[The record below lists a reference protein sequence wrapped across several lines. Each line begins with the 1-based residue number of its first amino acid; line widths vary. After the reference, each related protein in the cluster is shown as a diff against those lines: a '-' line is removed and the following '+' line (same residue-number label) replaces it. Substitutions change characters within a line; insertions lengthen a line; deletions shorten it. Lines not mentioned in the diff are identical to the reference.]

1 MEKEKGSFR
10 YILVMYIILVVISV
24 PLFFI
29 LRPLIKT
36 NIEESG
42 IAVHYALWKESR
54 KGERMSEYRVVLSS
68 GDNEVTSV
76 RKSSSVDSLHA
87 LLEALLLPLSDE
99 EKALGYTSY
108 IPEGTT
114 LVGVTEEDGFFF
126 VELST
131 TFLTTKDIKRASGEI
146 KKTLEEYYTLESLTI
161 ISGNT
166 VIKI

>member
-10 YILVMYIILVVISV
+10 YILVMYILLIVITV

-29 LRPLIKT
+29 LRPLIKA

-42 IAVHYALWKESR
+42 IAVHYALWKEKA
-54 KGERMSEYRVVLSS
+54 KGERMSEYTIFLSS
-68 GDNEVTSV
+68 GDDMVKAV
-76 RKSSSVDSLHA
+76 RKTSSTDALHA

-99 EKALGYTSY
+99 EKSLGYSSY
-108 IPEGTT
+108 IPESTT
-114 LVGVTEEDGFFF
+114 LTGVTEEDGFFF
-126 VELST
+126 VALST
-131 TFLTTKDIKRASGEI
+131 SFLATKDIERASRQI

>member
-29 LRPLIKT
+29 LRPLIRT

-54 KGERMSEYRVVLSS
+54 KGERMSEYPVFLSS
-68 GDNEVTSV
+68 GDDMVKVV
-76 RKSSSVDSLHA
+76 RKTSSTDALHA

-99 EKALGYTSY
+99 EKALGYSSY

-114 LVGVTEEDGFFF
+114 LLGVTEEDGFFF
-126 VELST
+126 VELSSA
-131 TFLTTKDIKRASGEI
+131 FLTTKDIKRASVEI

>member
-10 YILVMYIILVVISV
+10 YIIVMYILLITVSV

-29 LRPLIKT
+29 LRPLMRE

-42 IAVHYALWKESR
+42 IAVHYLLWKEKR
-54 KGERMSEYRVVLSS
+54 RGEGTADYTVFLSS
-68 GDNEVTSV
+68 GGREVKSI
-76 RKSSSVDSLHA
+76 RKASSTDALHA

-99 EKALGYTSY
+99 EKAEGYSSY

-131 TFLTTKDIKRASGEI
+131 SFLTTSDIKKASGQI
-146 KKTLEEYYTLESLTI
+146 KKTLEENYPLKSLTI

-166 VIKI
+166 VINI

>member
-29 LRPLIKT
+29 LRPLIRT

-54 KGERMSEYRVVLSS
+54 KGERMSEYTVFLSS
-68 GDNEVTSV
+68 GDDMVKAV
-76 RKSSSVDSLHA
+76 RKASSTDALHA
-87 LLEALLLPLSDE
+87 LIEALLLPLSDE
-99 EKALGYTSY
+99 EKALGYSSY

-126 VELST
+126 VELNSV
-131 TFLTTKDIKRASGEI
+131 FLTTKDIKRASGQI
-146 KKTLEEYYTLESLTI
+146 RKTLEEYYTLESLTI

>member
-10 YILVMYIILVVISV
+10 YILVMYIILFSITV

-29 LRPLIKT
+29 LRPLIIT

-42 IAVHYALWKESR
+42 IAVHYALWKER
-54 KGERMSEYRVVLSS
+54 EKGTRMSGYTVFLSS
-68 GDNEVTSV
+68 DDNAVTSL
-76 RKSSSVDSLHA
+76 RKASSVDSLHA

-99 EKALGYTSY
+99 EKALGYSSY

-131 TFLTTKDIKRASGEI
+131 VFLTTRDIKRASRQI
-146 KKTLEEYYTLESLTI
+146 KKTLEEYYALESLTI